1 MNEKTKNAL
10 LSIVA
15 SLVCI
20 VIGLLVGFII
30 LYCINAENAV
40 DGFTRII
47 KGGFYLKPKGIGSEI
62 AQSAPLIMTGLSVA
76 FAFKTGLF
84 NIGAAGQ
91 YTVGVF
97 GALYF
102 AIILHMPWYVCL
114 LAAMVCGAI
123 WGAVPGIF
131 KAYFNVNEVITS
143 IMFNWIGLY
152 LVNELMYNTIPDM
165 YDQKTTRTYKLSSAS
180 PKSLIPDCGMN
191 SIFRTSSTTIAIF
204 IAIAIAVIIYIVLN
218 KTTFGY
224 ELKACG
230 FNKDAAKYAGINEKR
245 NVVLSMTIAGA
256 LAGIGAGLY
265 FLSGASE
272 WNPQVSTAL
281 PAIGFNGIP
290 VALLALSNPIGVI
303 FDCSL
308 RCSYFGRRCLPAYE
322 ILSAGDRG
330 PDRCRYHLPL
340 RIRYPVQG
348 HRCKPVQEQ
357 KRAESKCQCRQRKG
371 GEEIM
376 FLLIKFTLLYAVV
389 LMLVAMGGMFSERSG
404 VINIALE
411 GIMAIGGLA
420 GVFVLVLF
428 PDLPAPALVA
438 LSILASAVSGMIY
451 SLLLGFSAITLKADQ
466 TIGGTALNML
476 ATAIAIVLVKAFN
489 NGSDAGNG
497 AASAKLN
504 YTNAAFIYKIGPF
517 TVNIFLFIGIILL
530 ICSYVFLFKTKW
542 GLRLRACGEHPQ
554 AADSVGINVY
564 QWRYTGV
571 IISGALGGIGG
582 FAYIV
587 PSVTTW
593 NFEVGV
599 AGAGFLALAVMIF
612 GQWKPFHIAGAAV
625 FFAVFRS
632 LANIADSTVLSH
644 LGLSKNIYNMMPF
657 IASMIIL
664 AFTSK
669 NSQAP
674 KAEGIP
680 YDKGAR

>member
-76 FAFKTGLF
+76 FAFKTGL
-84 NIGAAGQ
+84 
-91 YTVGVF
+91 
-97 GALYF
+97 
-102 AIILHMPWYVCL
+102 
-114 LAAMVCGAI
+114 
-123 WGAVPGIF
+123 
-131 KAYFNVNEVITS
+131 
-143 IMFNWIGLY
+143 
-152 LVNELMYNTIPDM
+152 
-165 YDQKTTRTYKLSSAS
+165 
-180 PKSLIPDCGMN
+180 
-191 SIFRTSSTTIAIF
+191 
-204 IAIAIAVIIYIVLN
+204 
-218 KTTFGY
+218 
-224 ELKACG
+224 
-230 FNKDAAKYAGINEKR
+230 
-245 NVVLSMTIAGA
+245 
-256 LAGIGAGLY
+256 
-265 FLSGASE
+265 
-272 WNPQVSTAL
+272 
-281 PAIGFNGIP
+281 
-290 VALLALSNPIGVI
+290 
-303 FDCSL
+303 
-308 RCSYFGRRCLPAYE
+308 
-322 ILSAGDRG
+322 
-330 PDRCRYHLPL
+330 
-340 RIRYPVQG
+340 
-348 HRCKPVQEQ
+348 
-357 KRAESKCQCRQRKG
+357 
-371 GEEIM
+371 
-376 FLLIKFTLLYAVV
+376 
-389 LMLVAMGGMFSERSG
+389 
-404 VINIALE
+404 
-411 GIMAIGGLA
+411 
-420 GVFVLVLF
+420 
-428 PDLPAPALVA
+428 
-438 LSILASAVSGMIY
+438 
-451 SLLLGFSAITLKADQ
+451 
-466 TIGGTALNML
+466 
-476 ATAIAIVLVKAFN
+476 FN